1 MRSEWETLTLAQAG
15 IQLIDCDH
23 RTPPAAPDGYPYV
36 AIPQLKD
43 GHIALN
49 DVRRISGEH
58 FAEWTKKLRPRE
70 HDVVVVRRCNSGTS
84 AVVPKGLECAI
95 GQNLV
100 VLRADGRRVTP
111 PFLRWLVRGEEW
123 WEQVRKF
130 LNAGAVFDSLKCRDI
145 PNFEVL
151 IPPLHEQHAICSRLN
166 AIDERIGLLRQTN
179 ATLESIAQALFKSW
193 FIDFDPVRA
202 KAEGRE
208 PEGMDAA
215 TAALFPAE
223 FEESALGLI
232 PKGWTITSLAERC
245 EVQIG
250 GVWGEEA
257 RTAKASVEVCCLRGI
272 DAVDLAKGDLPVPP
286 VRWVTQKQI
295 ESRRLQE
302 GDVLVEGSGSF
313 CGRSL
318 LWADSYKELVPHTAT
333 YSNFVKRLSAP
344 AGPHYARW
352 LQRHLDSVYQSGEVK
367 NYRTGSAFP
376 NLDLTGMLGVTRI
389 LPSEALL
396 MQFDS
401 FMRSIESQKVVR
413 IRQAATLRNLRD
425 ALLPRLISGKL
436 RLPEAQEQVED
447 AVA

>member
-23 RTPPAAPDGYPYV
+23 RTPPAAHDGYPYV

-49 DVRRISGEH
+49 DVRRISAEH

-70 HDVVVVRRCNSGTS
+70 HDVVVVRRCSSGTS

-130 LNAGAVFDSLKCRDI
+130 LNVGAVFDSLKCRDI

-151 IPPLHEQHAICSRLN
+151 VPPLHEQHAICSTLN

-232 PKGWTITSLAERC
+232 PKGWSAGSLADLSALNSASWTARC
-245 EVQIG
+245 APEEV
-250 GVWGEEA
+250 A
-257 RTAKASVEVCCLRGI
+257 Y
-272 DAVDLAKGDLPVPP
+272 VDLAGVKANVFEPPQRLAFADAPSRARRELRSGDTLVGTVRPGNRSFGYIAETEPGLTGSTGFAVLSPVTAHAAAFVYLAATRHENIERLAALADGGAYPA
-286 VRWVTQKQI
+286 VRP
-295 ESRRLQE
+295 
-302 GDVLVEGSGSF
+302 
-313 CGRSL
+313 
-318 LWADSYKELVPHTAT
+318 ELVHAT
-333 YSNFVKRLSAP
+333 TCVLPLPGLLEAFHAVASPLLISIAANTQR
-344 AGPHYARW
+344 AR
-352 LQRHLDSVYQSGEVK
+352 
-367 NYRTGSAFP
+367 
-376 NLDLTGMLGVTRI
+376 MLA
-389 LPSEALL
+389 E
-396 MQFDS
+396 
-401 FMRSIESQKVVR
+401 MRD
-413 IRQAATLRNLRD
+413 T
-425 ALLPRLISGKL
+425 LLPRIISGKL
-436 RLPEAQEQVED
+436 RLPEAQAALLD
-447 AVA
+447 ARA